1 MVTEALKPYGKT
13 GPRVHYVSNVD
24 GTHIAETLQ
33 RLKPESALF
42 IVASKVL
49 CFFILKEF
57 SYQFYVADIHHI
69 GDHH

>member
-42 IVASKVL
+42 IVASKVH
-49 CFFILKEF
+49 CFFYF
-57 SYQFYVADIHHI
+57 
-69 GDHH
+69 